1 MLMGAFRLSSAVFD
15 VNSSNPVHILPS
27 VNSLSPK
34 TRAQHLVIAVDAVT
48 GVVDILLAVI
58 FVVVLI
64 PARPG
69 SPG

>member
-1 MLMGAFRLSSAVFD
+1 MLMGAFRLLSAVFD
-15 VNSSNPVHILPS
+15 VNGSNPVHILPS
-27 VNSLSPK
+27 ANSLSPK
-34 TRAQHLVIAVDAVT
+34 TCTQHLVIAVDAVT
-48 GVVDILLAVI
+48 GFVDILFTVI